1 MTPAISQSGLFSE
14 SYWLKIGPHPTNT
27 KDIFLT
33 PPPLLQWIF
42 NAALYISCSRYR
54 TVVTRYCLM
63 PGPGHCH
70 NLCLITVSQW
80 APLRSQCRL
89 SVTSLANGGHP
100 GPAQLALSLILIS
113 SLSLTRLAIE
123 LIPVTVSRPL
133 IGWRVAWEPSHW
145 PRSVFIRAGYSLVKR
160 ILYIDWIWSRELQE
174 VFVRAGCSE
183 NWDYVPKLRIKC
195 HVKVN

>member
-42 NAALYISCSRYR
+42 NAALYISCSRYL
-54 TVVTRYCLM
+54 TVVTRYCDLW
-63 PGPGHCH
+63 PHYSEPVTSEP
-70 NLCLITVSQW
+70 LS
-80 APLRSQCRL
+80 LRSQCRL